1 MVMRLSGGMNVN
13 SVYAVVRAIGSDRI
27 GVVDDISSVIEKAAC
42 NIEESKMSVL
52 GGEFAIMMLVS
63 GAESAIV
70 ALGEHDFTIGK
81 LSDFAVDIIR
91 TKEPFTIAAGVPY
104 LIETVSI
111 DSIGIVHAV
120 TAVLAQEQ
128 ISIEELETDTTSAPF
143 TGAPLFTLRI
153 RVALSGP
160 KRAAQLREVL
170 QRLAF
175 ERDFDITVVRS
186 VREASSTS

>member
-1 MVMRLSGGMNVN
+1 MVLELSGGMNVN
-13 SVYAVVRAIGSDRI
+13 SAFAVVRAIGSDRI
-27 GVVDDISSVIEKAAC
+27 GVVDDITSVIEKAEC

-52 GGEFAIMMLVS
+52 GGEFAVMMLVS
-63 GAESAIV
+63 GTESAID
-70 ALGEHDFTIGK
+70 ALGGHDFTIGK
-81 LSDFAVDIIR
+81 LSDFSVDVKR
-91 TKEPFTIAAGVPY
+91 TKEPYKIASGVPY

-111 DSIGIVHAV
+111 DSLGIVHAV

-170 QRLAF
+170 QRLAY